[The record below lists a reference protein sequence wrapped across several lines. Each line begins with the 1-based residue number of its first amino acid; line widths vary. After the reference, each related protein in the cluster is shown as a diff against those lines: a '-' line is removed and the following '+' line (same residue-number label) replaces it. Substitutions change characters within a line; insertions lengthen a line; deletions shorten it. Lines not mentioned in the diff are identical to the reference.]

1 MPLIEGLDVAKT
13 LTALLAI
20 TNPIGNA
27 PLFLSMTADNAPA
40 ERRRIALVATLA
52 VFVTLTVI
60 AVAGEAILTT
70 FGVTIDDLRIAGR
83 LVVLLIGLSMLHAQP
98 TGIHGS
104 SAETRE
110 GAEKASPAVV
120 PLAIPIVAGP
130 GAMATVLV
138 TAHGAAS
145 AMATATLIG
154 VIAATAAVLYLCF
167 RIAVPTQ
174 RVLGISGM
182 NIVVRIMGLLLAV
195 IAVDMIAHGL
205 RGEFP
210 ILATPL
216 A

>member
-1 MPLIEGLDVAKT
+1 LIDSLDVTNT

-27 PLFLSMTADNAPA
+27 PLFLSMTAGSAPA
-40 ERRRIALVATLA
+40 KRRRIALLAAIA

-70 FGVTIDDLRIAGR
+70 FGVTIDDLRIAGG
-83 LVVLLIGLSMLHAQP
+83 LVVLLIGLSMLHAQA
-98 TGIHGS
+98 TGIHSS
-104 SAETRE
+104 SAETAE

-145 AMATATLIG
+145 AAATATLIA
-154 VIAATAAVLYLCF
+154 VIAATAAILYACF
-167 RIAVPTQ
+167 RAAVPMQ
-174 RVLGISGM
+174 RMLGVSGM

-205 RGEFP
+205 RDEFP
-210 ILATPL
+210 LLAKPL
-216 A
+216 P

>member
-1 MPLIEGLDVAKT
+1 MPLIEGLDVVKT

-27 PLFLSMTADNAPA
+27 PLFLSMTAGSEPA
-40 ERRRIALVATLA
+40 ERRRIALAAAVA

-60 AVAGEAILTT
+60 AVAGEVILTT
-70 FGVTIDDLRIAGR
+70 FGATIDDLRIAGG

-98 TGIHGS
+98 TGIHSS
-104 SAETRE
+104 SAETAE
-110 GAEKASPAVV
+110 GADKVSPAVV

-145 AMATATLIG
+145 AMATLIG
-154 VIAATAAVLYLCF
+154 VIAATAAILYLCF
-167 RIAVPTQ
+167 RAAVPMQ

-195 IAVDMIAHGL
+195 IAVDMITHGL

-210 ILATPL
+210 MLATPL
-216 A
+216 S

>member
-1 MPLIEGLDVAKT
+1 LIDGLDVTNT

-27 PLFLSMTADNAPA
+27 PLFLSMTADSAPA
-40 ERRRIALVATLA
+40 ERGRVALLAAIA

-60 AVAGEAILTT
+60 AVSGEVILTT
-70 FGVTIDDLRIAGR
+70 FGVTIDDLRIAGG
-83 LVVLLIGLSMLHAQP
+83 LVVLLIGLSMLHAQA
-98 TGIHGS
+98 TGIHSS
-104 SAETRE
+104 SAETAE

-130 GAMATVLV
+130 GAMAAVLV

-145 AMATATLIG
+145 AAATATLIA
-154 VIAATAAVLYLCF
+154 VIAATAAILYACF
-167 RIAVPTQ
+167 RAAVPMQ
-174 RVLGISGM
+174 RMLGVSGM

-210 ILATPL
+210 LLAKPL
-216 A
+216 P